1 MPSVLLADSIAVELG
16 ANQPWPDDAKLL
28 QSFEKS
34 QVLLPESTSSL
45 GVQTFL
51 RMAGLDHEVEM
62 RPNVESISPSGN
74 VPVLKCGPF
83 VIAEM
88 DSIVAFV
95 NTKGIQLTQNMSV
108 QQKADI
114 RAYMSLINTVLVNAE
129 LYICWA
135 NDATYDKVTKSRY
148 GSVYPWPLNHILSFR
163 KKKQILAKLSVCEW
177 SEKSLEEDALSS
189 ACVLPMPRCLK
200 KSSLVVLHC
209 LNAWA
214 KAIISSE
221 TSACP
226 NMEKLMYK
234 KWSCVSRRS
243 S

>member
-221 TSACP
+221 T
-226 NMEKLMYK
+226 K
-234 KWSCVSRRS
+234 KSFTVHKHPPRALGCNQA
-243 S
+243 